1 MAGLTGVRRGFVV
14 GGQQRNAVLLG
25 PVRQAQRV
33 FHTAGV
39 LHLEKVNIFTL
50 TNELWPSSQAP
61 CSFGPVCQAQ
71 RICVL
76 HAAGVLHHAWFN
88 KSLQMNKAHS
98 NARQQVGCTML
109 SSRFSQS
116 RGCRNA
122 RGLQSGP
129 SWNSSG
135 RPRRIEEV
143 CRESKLPAF
152 CGSLRKQKLQN
163 FSNGI

>member
-1 MAGLTGVRRGFVV
+1 MVMAGLTGVRRGFVV

-98 NARQQVGCTML
+98 NARHHALIEILTISRVSKRTRVVKWPIVEQQ
-109 SSRFSQS
+109 RQAPQDR
-116 RGCRNA
+116 RGV
-122 RGLQSGP
+122 P
-129 SWNSSG
+129 
-135 RPRRIEEV
+135 
-143 CRESKLPAF
+143 
-152 CGSLRKQKLQN
+152 RKQVVASILWESQEAKAPN
-163 FSNGI
+163 FF